1 MGLMKRWD
9 AMGWKNKK
17 EIAAGDAVS
26 SLLQIS
32 VQLHDSAFLELFAT
46 LSFYTPSVRKKYE
59 GNKRTEILRLQLS
72 VAAR

>member
-46 LSFYTPSVRKKYE
+46 LSFYIPSVRKKYG
-59 GNKRTEILRLQLS
+59 GNKRTKILRLELS